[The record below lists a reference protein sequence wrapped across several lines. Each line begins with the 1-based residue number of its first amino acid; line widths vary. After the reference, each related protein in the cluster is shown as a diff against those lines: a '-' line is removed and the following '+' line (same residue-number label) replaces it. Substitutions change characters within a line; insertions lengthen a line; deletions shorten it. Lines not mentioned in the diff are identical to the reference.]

1 MRRTPLT
8 TPGVEDDGKDHRS
21 RNVSGLWKLEDVK
34 VIDLP
39 VELRFFV
46 FWVFFFFGHT
56 HSMQEFPIQ
65 GSNLHHS
72 MTRAPAVTTPDP

>member
-46 FWVFFFFGHT
+46 FWVFFFFWPHPQHAEVPSPG
-56 HSMQEFPIQ
+56 IK
-65 GSNLHHS
+65 L
-72 MTRAPAVTTPDP
+72 APQHDQSPCSDYT